1 MVKSVCIRFFICR
14 FSINSNVF
22 YMNLTNRHQSKKDR
36 AWLFEASAYCNL
48 LINHLDKINRT
59 NKKQS
64 EFMLNFTEKTIDFKN
79 AIDGNYFQTE
89 NNYIVEVVV

>member
-1 MVKSVCIRFFICR
+1 
-14 FSINSNVF
+14 
-22 YMNLTNRHQSKKDR
+22 MNLTNRHQSKKDR

-64 EFMLNFTEKTIDFKN
+64 EFMLNFTEKAIDFTKDLEKVLE
-79 AIDGNYFQTE
+79 ISYQE
-89 NNYIVEVVV
+89 NIHNTTIQELSNKIETITRKTI